1 MNFNLPLFLLA
12 YRTLTKKPVGSLPP
26 SEEKTGE
33 YIVRYKCPK
42 CDCRDDIDVFYY
54 ECCPNCGYQV
64 SSVEHFD
71 KDTQEIG
78 RWVETEEKVPTLL
91 GFGYK
96 IKINKEWIP
105 KNVD

>member
-1 MNFNLPLFLLA
+1 MNFNLPLFLLTH
-12 YRTLTKKPVGSLPP
+12 RILTKKPVGSLPP

-33 YIVRYKCPK
+33 YILRYKCPK
-42 CDCRDDIDVFYY
+42 CDCRDDRNVFYY
-54 ECCPNCGYQV
+54 TCCPSCGYKV
-64 SSVEHFD
+64 SDREFLNRA
-71 KDTQEIG
+71 TEEIG
-78 RWVETEEKVPTLL
+78 RWVETEEKVPTFL

>member
-1 MNFNLPLFLLA
+1 MNFNLPLFLLTH
-12 YRTLTKKPVGSLPP
+12 RTLNKKPVGSLPP
-26 SEEKTGE
+26 SEEKPGE
-33 YIVRYKCPK
+33 YLLRHKCPK
-42 CDCRDDIDVFYY
+42 CDCRDDINVFYY
-54 ECCPNCGYQV
+54 MCCPSCGYKV
-64 SSVEHFD
+64 SDREFLNRA
-71 KDTQEIG
+71 TEEIG